1 MLHIV
6 WLILKIAGIF
16 LAAVLGL
23 LLFAVLLILFVPV
36 RYRIEADGRLGEEE
50 PLRAKIK
57 VTWLLHIVNV
67 FYHYPKMTGPRIRIF
82 FFPILRSPQKDKADR
97 QKKREKDTKEQTGGT
112 DSSIETVKEEDIW
125 DKIPA
130 DKADDKNVWA
140 EKNEAE
146 TGSETEHEMVQKNG
160 GHKEAR
166 ENFSPEEKITE
177 EPFPEGKNSF
187 VSKIKRYWKKLKA
200 FCAKIW
206 NAFIN
211 MQYTVRTI
219 CDKIKKAAADL
230 QYYLDLLKSDVF
242 RAAFGLC
249 GKQLGRILKS
259 IRPKKCHIR
268 LLVGTGDPA
277 GTGQILAVYG
287 IFYPFI
293 GNNVRIEAD
302 FDGQAVL
309 EGSLF
314 IKGRIRV
321 FTLLV
326 SAFKVYRDKNI
337 RRLIK
342 MFKREEA

>member
-23 LLFAVLLILFVPV
+23 LLFAALLILFVPV

-50 PLRAKIK
+50 LLRAKIK

-67 FYHYPKMTGPRIRIF
+67 FYHYPKMPGPRIRIF

-97 QKKREKDTKEQTGGT
+97 QKKREKDTKEQTVGT
-112 DSSIETVKEEDIW
+112 DFAIENVKEEDIW

-130 DKADDKNVWA
+130 DKADNKIVRA
-140 EKNEAE
+140 E
-146 TGSETEHEMVQKNG
+146 NG
-160 GHKEAR
+160 GQEEAR

-200 FCAKIW
+200 FCTKIW

-219 CDKIKKAAADL
+219 CDKIKKAAVDL